1 MLYINTSS
9 DHLPQVIKQLTNSM
23 NKRLC
28 QILAKEQVFNT
39 IKRVYE
45 NTLHK
50 GGYKSSLKYSEEF
63 YQHSINKRTRKSN
76 FLIHYLPKPL
86 KLTLQNCS
94 SDYWT
99 NISQSVTY
107 YTKSLTDTPLN
118 LFIVVWTTYHK
129 TTQQERLQ

>member
-9 DHLPQVIKQLTNSM
+9 DHLPQVIKRLTNSI

-28 QILAKEQVFNT
+28 QNLAKEQVFNT
-39 IKRVYE
+39 IKGVYE

-50 GGYKSSLKYSEEF
+50 GGYKSSLKYSEEI
-63 YQHSINKRTRKSN
+63 YQHSINKRTQKSN

-107 YTKSLTDTPLN
+107 YTKSLTDTPLK
-118 LFIVVWTTYHK
+118 LVIVVWKTYHK
-129 TTQQERLQ
+129 TTQQERLR

>member
-9 DHLPQVIKQLTNSM
+9 DHLPQVIKQLTNCI

-28 QILAKEQVFNT
+28 QNLAKEQVFNT

-50 GGYKSSLKYSEEF
+50 GDYKSSLKYSEEIC
-63 YQHSINKRTRKSN
+63 QHSINKRTRKSN
-76 FLIHYLPKPL
+76 FLIYYLPKPL
-86 KLTLQNCS
+86 NLTLQNCS

-99 NISQSVTY
+99 NISQSVNY
-107 YTKSLTDTPLN
+107 YTKSLTDTPLK
-118 LFIVVWTTYHK
+118 LVIVVWKTYHK
-129 TTQQERLQ
+129 TTQQERLR